1 MGPVNGFRKVLISL
15 LQRTLK
21 IVKKIN
27 QKALVLP
34 LNKID
39 VIIVWHEGLALC

>member
-1 MGPVNGFRKVLISL
+1 MPLEHL
-15 LQRTLK
+15 LLFFMINTL
-21 IVKKIN
+21 N

-39 VIIVWHEGLALC
+39 VIIVWYEGLALC